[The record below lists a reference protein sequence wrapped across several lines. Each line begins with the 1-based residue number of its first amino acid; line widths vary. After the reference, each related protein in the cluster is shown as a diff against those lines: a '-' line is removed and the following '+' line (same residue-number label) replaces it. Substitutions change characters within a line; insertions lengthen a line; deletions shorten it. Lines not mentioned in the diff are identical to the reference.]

1 MNIVI
6 TSRSSK
12 INFCNNCNSIEMYL
26 DESDH
31 QIFINSKCH
40 DVNELNVINNKVNYF
55 WILHLNIASLNK
67 HIDILSSVLS
77 LMNINFPII
86 GLSQHKIREILLS
99 IIPPYQV
106 ILSALMKRR
115 APMVALVST

>member
-1 MNIVI
+1 
-6 TSRSSK
+6 
-12 INFCNNCNSIEMYL
+12 MYL

-86 GLSQHKIREILLS
+86 GLSQHKIRQILLS